1 MVSCNI
7 ISITMNLY
15 VFIGHSTNFVV
26 AVELPSKEAQDYWI
40 AKGAALLCQL
50 SE

>member
-1 MVSCNI
+1 MIIMAGCFVSN
-7 ISITMNLY
+7 T
-15 VFIGHSTNFVV
+15 GHSTNFVV
-26 AVELPSKEAQDYWI
+26 AVELPSKETQDYWV